1 MLRNLDV
8 EGGAGNLGSAPVLR
22 RVLLYLHGFRSSPA
36 SVKARQVVAA
46 VQALPADLRPRLH
59 VPQLE
64 VGPTST
70 MAATAAWIE
79 SNVAQPQDV
88 LTIIGSSLGGF
99 YATHLA
105 ERFGALAVLINP
117 AIRPYED
124 LRPYVGPQT
133 NLYTG
138 ETFVVTE
145 AHFAEL
151 ETLAVARITRPERY
165 WLMVQTGDEVLDYR
179 EAIAFYG
186 GAFQYVQGGGDH
198 AFQHFDAWIPAIL
211 RFAGV
216 VQVP

>member
-1 MLRNLDV
+1 MT
-8 EGGAGNLGSAPVLR
+8 APHPR

-36 SVKARQVVAA
+36 SVKANQVAA
-46 VQALPADLRPRLH
+46 AVESLPATRRPRLH
-59 VPQLE
+59 IPMLDF
-64 VGPTST
+64 GP
-70 MAATAAWIE
+70 ARALATTATWIE
-79 SNVAQPQDV
+79 SNVAQPRDV

-105 ERFGALAVLINP
+105 ERFGARAVLVNP

-124 LRPYVGPQT
+124 LRAYAGPQT

-138 ETFVVTE
+138 ETFVVTP
-145 AHFAEL
+145 AHFAQLEL
-151 ETLAVARITRPERY
+151 LAVARITRPERY

-198 AFQHFDAWIPAIL
+198 AFQRFEAQIPAVL

-216 VQVP
+216 AVA